1 MTSTSRKGDSR
12 RRKLTPEA
20 RLANYWRKRTGLPW
34 VLFDVFQ
41 GVPQPDGVHYSRSPH
56 WVFGPSGEDP
66 HRDSLASLK
75 RELAHLI
82 AQGYPLNLAEYHLA
96 IAFGY
101 LLADGIPYEEFYR
114 KHWYEN
120 AERFG
125 YGAQLRTNEAKGT
138 DNAEK
143 TGSAGQR

>member
-41 GVPQPDGVHYSRSPH
+41 GVPPPEGVYYGRSPE
-56 WVFGPSGEDP
+56 WIFTQDKLELFKD
-66 HRDSLASLK
+66 LAVL
-75 RELAHLI
+75 RQELCHLV
-82 AQGYPLNLAEYHLA
+82 ARGHPLNFAEYHLA
-96 IAFGY
+96 VAFGY

-120 AERFG
+120 AERFS
-125 YGAQLRTNEAKGT
+125 YGAQLRTKEAKGA
-138 DNAEK
+138 DD
-143 TGSAGQR
+143 AGEARPAGRG